1 MLILDPKSGQSVVVD
16 LTVEH
21 RPFLVAAGSQSP
33 RKVPAERREILASPV
48 SFDLQSMYKTSRH
61 SWISSNDEYNKNK
74 PALRIHTD
82 CLHHPWTCAWDDST
96 QEP

>member
-21 RPFLVAAGSQSP
+21 RPFLVTAGSQSP
-33 RKVPAERREILASPV
+33 RKVPAENKKFLASPV
-48 SFDLQSMYKTSRH
+48 SLDLQSMYKTTRH
-61 SWISSNDEYNKNK
+61 SWVASNDEYNKNK

-82 CLHHPWTCAWDDST
+82 CLHHSWPRTWDDPT